1 MLAVSPDLVPGPDA
15 AAHSALLAER
25 IGQAIDA
32 AGGWIGFDRY
42 MDLALY
48 EPGLGYYNGGATK
61 FGGAGDF
68 VTAPEISPLFGRT
81 LARQVA
87 QILNVTRGEVLELGA
102 GTGRLAVDLLRELER
117 MDNLP
122 PRYSI
127 LDVSGELRQRQQAAI
142 AAQLPHLLD
151 RVVWLEALPPAI
163 EGVVIANEVL
173 DAIPVNLVHWRDD
186 GIFERGVERSARG
199 FAWADR
205 PLGAGPLD
213 EVARALPIDPPFV
226 TEIGIRGSALVAS
239 LAERLRH
246 GVMLIVDYGFGSTEF
261 HHPQRSRGT
270 LMCHYRH
277 HAHDDPFFLPGLQ
290 DITAHVDFTAVAEAG
305 VMGGLEVLGYTTQSR
320 FLINCGITD
329 LLSAENPADA
339 GRYLPQSS
347 QALRLLSPAE
357 MGELFKVL
365 ALGRRVQE
373 PLLGFPTGDLS
384 RLL

>member
-1 MLAVSPDLVPGPDA
+1 MLAVSPDLAPGPDA
-15 AAHSALLAER
+15 AAHSTLLAER

-48 EPGLGYYNGGATK
+48 EPGLGYYNGGSTK

-87 QILNVTRGEVLELGA
+87 QILGVTRGEVLELGA

-117 MDNLP
+117 LDALP
-122 PRYSI
+122 PRYLI
-127 LDVSGELRQRQQAAI
+127 LDVSGELRARQRQTI
-142 AAQLPHLLD
+142 GDKLPHLLD
-151 RVVWLEALPPAI
+151 RVVWLDQLPAAI
-163 EGVVIANEVL
+163 EGAVVANEVL
-173 DAIPVNLVHWRDD
+173 DAVPVNLVSWRDD
-186 GIFERGVERSARG
+186 GIFERGVERIGRG
-199 FAWADR
+199 FGWADR
-205 PLGAGPLD
+205 PLEPGPLD

-226 TEIGIRGSALVAS
+226 TEIGVRGSALVAS

-246 GVMLIVDYGFGSTEF
+246 GVLLIVDYGFGSSEF

-305 VMGGLEVLGYTTQSR
+305 VMGGLAVLGYTTQSR
-320 FLINCGITD
+320 FLINSGITE
-329 LLSAENPADA
+329 LLSAENPEDA

-365 ALGRRVQE
+365 ALGRRVEE

>member
-1 MLAVSPDLVPGPDA
+1 MLAAVPDLVPGADA
-15 AAHSALLAER
+15 AAHSALLGER
-25 IGQAIDA
+25 IAQAIRS

-42 MDLALY
+42 MELALY
-48 EPGLGYYNGGATK
+48 EPGLGYYNGGSTK
-61 FGGAGDF
+61 FGSAGDF

-87 QILNVTRGEVLELGA
+87 QILNATRGEVLELGA

-117 MDNLP
+117 LDRLP
-122 PRYSI
+122 RRYSI
-127 LDVSGELRQRQQAAI
+127 LDVSGELVQRQRQALATH
-142 AAQLPHLLD
+142 LPHLLD
-151 RVVWLEALPPAI
+151 RVVWLDALPASI
-163 EGVVIANEVL
+163 EGVVLANEVL

-186 GIFERGVERSARG
+186 GIFERGVELTERG
-199 FAWADR
+199 FGWADR
-205 PLGAGPLD
+205 AIAPGPLD
-213 EVARALPIDPPFV
+213 DVARALPIDPPFV
-226 TEIGIRGSALVAS
+226 TEVGIRGGALVAA
-239 LAERLRH
+239 LADRLQH

-320 FLINCGITD
+320 FLINCGITE
-329 LLSAENPADA
+329 LLAAENPEDA

-365 ALGRRVQE
+365 ALGRRVEE